1 VASSCPELGVRTAA
15 AVQDHWAQG
24 CTKLEKPDQNAL
36 GGALVAGA
44 LSSVVVAFFGGCVYA
59 LVLGLGRHSSDG
71 ASSIMVVPEIGFLA
85 ALVALPVTFALTF
98 AVSLPLFRLWIRRG
112 YTTVAMYVGGGL
124 VPALV
129 GASILTA
136 AHIFDDF
143 MVDSTFLFAVALM
156 GVSGPVAGFV
166 VWYVLQRS
174 TQQRAHVDGH

>member
-1 VASSCPELGVRTAA
+1 M
-15 AVQDHWAQG
+15 
-24 CTKLEKPDQNAL
+24 EKSDQNAL

-59 LVLGLGRHSSDG
+59 LVLGLGRHSAAAGSPDG

-124 VPALV
+124 VPALI

-156 GVSGPVAGFV
+156 GVCGPVAGFV
-166 VWYVLQRS
+166 VWYELRRAN
-174 TQQRAHVDGH
+174 QQRTLGGH

>member
-1 VASSCPELGVRTAA
+1 V

-44 LSSVVVAFFGGCVYA
+44 LSSIVVAFFGGCVYA
-59 LVLGLGRHSSDG
+59 LVLGLGRHSSAAGSSD
-71 ASSIMVVPEIGFLA
+71 SSIMVVPEIGFLA

-112 YTTVAMYVGGGL
+112 YTTVAMYVGGGF

-174 TQQRAHVDGH
+174 SQLRTQAGGH